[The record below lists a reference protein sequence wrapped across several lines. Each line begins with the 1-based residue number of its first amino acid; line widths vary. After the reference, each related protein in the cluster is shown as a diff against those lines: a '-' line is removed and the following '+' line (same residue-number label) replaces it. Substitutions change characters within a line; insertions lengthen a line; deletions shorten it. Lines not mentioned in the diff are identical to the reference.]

1 MREKE
6 KGKEKESGGEI
17 EREIVGEMGGWENG
31 MREELTQ
38 QNTPTASLH
47 TWSTLSSSAESW

>member
-17 EREIVGEMGGWENG
+17 EREIVGEMGGE
-31 MREELTQ
+31 R
-38 QNTPTASLH
+38 
-47 TWSTLSSSAESW
+47 SSHNKTRLMHERME